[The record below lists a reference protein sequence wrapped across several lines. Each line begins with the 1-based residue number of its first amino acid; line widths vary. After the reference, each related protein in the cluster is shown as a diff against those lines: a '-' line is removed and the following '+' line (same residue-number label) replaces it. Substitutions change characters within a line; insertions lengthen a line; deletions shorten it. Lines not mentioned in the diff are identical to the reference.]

1 MRPSPKL
8 IFRDQEER
16 AKGGCKDLPH
26 REKSRPLKSPD
37 FQGKEDKRWTSGCAH
52 KGVTG
57 DMERRQTLG
66 WSWKERGED
75 VKGSQRR
82 CLGMDIKQREGRG
95 QKLET
100 GAKKCLFLR

>member
-37 FQGKEDKRWTSGCAH
+37 FQGKENKRWTSGCAH

-57 DMERRQTLG
+57 DMDNLCRR
-66 WSWKERGED
+66 ED
-75 VKGSQRR
+75 KR
-82 CLGMDIKQREGRG
+82 L
-95 QKLET
+95 T
-100 GAKKCLFLR
+100 GAGRREVRM